1 MTDRLGLRPHAV
13 RREDRED
20 GTIVLHSAYD
30 LGPVDRST
38 GVWLDRWANATPD
51 ALFLAERAGSGW
63 RTLTYSEARAQV
75 YALAA
80 GLLGRA
86 IDGPIMILSGN
97 SIDHALLSLA
107 AQYVGLITVPV
118 AEQ

>member
-51 ALFLAERAGSGW
+51 AVFLAERSGAGW
-63 RTLTYSEARAQV
+63 RKLSYSEARDQV
-75 YALAA
+75 YALDPASLIERYPA
-80 GLLGRA
+80 KGTFTAYRCEGTQCSA
-86 IDGPIMILSGN
+86 PIV
-97 SIDHALLSLA
+97 DPADLA
-107 AQYVGLITVPV
+107 A
-118 AEQ
+118 A